1 MYSSKNISNIISS
14 FFFENDRFVFLNNLR
29 NKAGEKKKIDEIEKE
44 DSKNFIVDS
53 DDENEGYLDDS
64 DDSFESKDLD
74 ELDELNKSIDDD
86 DINETLS
93 CDKCDVY
100 EHSLYFSSLRMISLF
115 QSIVE
120 KLYFMKSNRCIKDS
134 NMALED
140 IFDWMKKLD
149 YIESDDELNYVT
161 LMVVFLQETT
171 NVSEVEEFFCYSNDL
186 ELNPL
191 VSPDTVVLC
200 VESMV
205 SIVNKIKSDL

>member
-29 NKAGEKKKIDEIEKE
+29 NKTGEKKKIDKIERE
-44 DSKNFIVDS
+44 DSKNFMMDS
-53 DDENEGYLDDS
+53 DDENECYIDES

-74 ELDELNKSIDDD
+74 ELDELNKSIGDEDLDDSSLYD
-86 DINETLS
+86 R
-93 CDKCDVY
+93 CDVHEY
-100 EHSLYFSSLRMISLF
+100 SLYFSAIRMISLF

-120 KLYFMKSNRCIKDS
+120 KLYFMKSNRCIKES

-149 YIESDDELNYVT
+149 YIENEDELNYVT
-161 LMVVFLQETT
+161 LMVIFLQETT

-191 VSPDTVVLC
+191 VSPDTVVSC
-200 VESMV
+200 IESMV
-205 SIVNKIKSDL
+205 NIVNKIKSD